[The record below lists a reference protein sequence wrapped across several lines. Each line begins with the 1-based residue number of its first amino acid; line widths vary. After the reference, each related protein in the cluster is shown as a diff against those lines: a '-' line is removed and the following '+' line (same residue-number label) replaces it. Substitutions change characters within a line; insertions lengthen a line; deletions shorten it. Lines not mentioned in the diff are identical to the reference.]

1 MVFDEALEMVLM
13 NGTRVRGVKWPK
25 GSYIHLDSFNQAV
38 YNNGKYYLPCR
49 ADITQSWEEY
59 SELGVGSKLR
69 KGDAY
74 FIVIQ
79 ESPSFVSIVNTDD
92 WAVVNK
98 NIETNEL
105 AFFVDSL
112 GFTLVK

>member
-13 NGTRVRGVKWPK
+13 NGTRVRGVNWPK
-25 GSYIHLDSFNQAV
+25 GSYIHLDAFNQAV
-38 YNNGKYYLPCR
+38 YNNGKHYLPRR
-49 ADITQSWEEY
+49 ADMTQSWEEY

-69 KGDAY
+69 KGDDY

-92 WAVVNK
+92 WTVVNK
-98 NIETNEL
+98 NIEIKEL
-105 AFFVDSL
+105 GFFVDSL